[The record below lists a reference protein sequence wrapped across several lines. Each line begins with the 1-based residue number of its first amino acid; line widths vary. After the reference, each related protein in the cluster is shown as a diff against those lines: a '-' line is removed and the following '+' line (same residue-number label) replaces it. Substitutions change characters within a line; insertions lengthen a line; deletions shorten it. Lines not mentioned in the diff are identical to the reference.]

1 MSDAKQIKAGD
12 SHGAIRDKGG
22 SVDPQTGRV
31 LNAWG
36 QNTSYVSNGS
46 SAQPG

>member
-1 MSDAKQIKAGD
+1 MSDTKQIKAGD
-12 SHGAIRDKGG
+12 SHNTIRDKGG
-22 SVDPQTGRV
+22 SVDPATGRV

-46 SAQPG
+46 SAKPG